1 MLIQLYTYSIYQ
13 LEVFLRGSVP
23 QLIKR
28 DNPAFVFKDSFKFDT
43 TGNELGNSK
52 KHGQILFLQISIP

>member
-1 MLIQLYTYSIYQ
+1 MLIQLYTYSTYQ
-13 LEVFLRGSVP
+13 LEAFLRGSVL

-28 DNPAFVFKDSFKFDT
+28 DNSAFVFKGSIKFDT
-43 TGNELGNSK
+43 TWNELGNSK